1 MKIDVITLFP
11 PLVESVLAYGVVT
24 RAKDRSLILQTWNP
38 REFAKNRSQ
47 TVDDKSYGGGPG
59 MVMKYQP
66 LYDCLQAIKAQN
78 QGQIIYLSPQGR
90 LLNQKKIIDWSTQD
104 SLILLSGRYEG
115 IDERLIE
122 NCVDE
127 EWSLGDYVISGGEL
141 AAMVVIDAIARLL
154 PQVLGN
160 EDSASQDSFMN
171 GLLDYPHYTRP
182 DVTNGVKVP
191 SVLLEGNHANI
202 ERWRIKQ
209 ALGRTWLRR
218 PELLD
223 QLELS
228 KAEQQL
234 LDEFIAEFNKQECD

>member
-11 PLVESVLAYGVVT
+11 PLVESVLAYGVVA
-24 RAKDRSLILQTWNP
+24 RAKDRSLMLQTWNP
-38 REFAKNRSQ
+38 REFAKDRYQ

-104 SLILLSGRYEG
+104 SLVLLSGRYEG

-171 GLLDYPHYTRP
+171 GLLDHPHYTRP
-182 DVTNGVKVP
+182 DVINGVKVP
-191 SVLLEGNHANI
+191 SVLLEGNHAHI

-209 ALGRTWLRR
+209 ALGRTWLRL

-228 KAEQQL
+228 KVEQQL
-234 LDEFIAEFNKQECD
+234 LDEFIAEFNK